1 MPAKTWTKHIAVM
14 ALLLLLASCG
24 GGDTDNKAQTPAER
38 AAALDNG
45 PRAAATIKFDGSLAE
60 TGELLFDDKSCSDCH
75 TMGEADM
82 APDLIGVL
90 DRRTEAWLTMQII
103 KPEWMSQNDTIT
115 KGLIDE
121 YDMVMVVEE
130 ISEAEAE
137 AILQY
142 LLREGR
148 NNKETSN

>member
-1 MPAKTWTKHIAVM
+1 MPTKTWTKFVAVM
-14 ALLLLLASCG
+14 TLLLLLASCG
-24 GGDTDNKAQTPAER
+24 SGESEKEAQTPAER
-38 AAALDNG
+38 AAALDSG
-45 PRAAATIKFDGSLAE
+45 PRAAETMKFDGHLAE
-60 TGELLFDDKSCSDCH
+60 SGALLFDDKSCSDCH

-103 KPEWMSQNDTIT
+103 KPDWMSQNDTIT

-121 YDMVMVVEE
+121 FDMVMVVEE

-142 LLREGR
+142 MMREDR
-148 NNKETSN
+148 NNKETSE

>member
-1 MPAKTWTKHIAVM
+1 MPTKSWTKCIAVM
-14 ALLLLLASCG
+14 ALLLLVASCG
-24 GGDTDNKAQTPAER
+24 SGDSENKAQTPAER
-38 AAALDNG
+38 AAALDIG
-45 PRAAATIKFDGSLAE
+45 PRAAETMKFDGNLAE
-60 TGELLFDDKSCSDCH
+60 SGELLFDDKSCSDCH

-82 APDLIGVL
+82 APDLVGVL

-103 KPEWMSQNDTIT
+103 KPDWMSQNDTIT

-130 ISEAEAE
+130 ISDTEAE

-142 LLREGR
+142 LMREGR
-148 NNKETSN
+148 P